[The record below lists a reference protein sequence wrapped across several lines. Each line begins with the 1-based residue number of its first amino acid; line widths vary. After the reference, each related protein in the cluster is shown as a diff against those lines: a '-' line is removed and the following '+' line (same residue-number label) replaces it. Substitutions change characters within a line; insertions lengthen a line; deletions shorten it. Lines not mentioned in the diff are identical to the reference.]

1 MLTPSVSAPATAIT
15 LSDAHAHHG
24 AVHTH
29 AAATKRYVLG
39 VFDDP
44 DVLLDAIE
52 HVRAAGIKI
61 HDVYTPFPIHGID
74 DVLGI
79 ARTRLP
85 IAAFM
90 FGCCGLSL
98 ALFLQVYM
106 LWADWPMIIGGKPQY
121 AFPAFVPV
129 CFELT
134 VLCTAFGMVI
144 TFFLVSGLRPKF
156 KVQVMDRR
164 STDDKFVIAIEQTAS
179 SNQRQV
185 TDLLRQHGASEVNEK
200 EIAVK
205 H

>member
-1 MLTPSVSAPATAIT
+1 MAPVAI
-15 LSDAHAHHG
+15 DHAHA
-24 AVHTH
+24 AT
-29 AAATKRYVLG
+29 ATKRYVLG
-39 VFDDP
+39 VYDDP

-52 HVRAAGIKI
+52 QVRAAGTKI
-61 HDVYTPFPIHGID
+61 HDVFTPFPIHGID

-90 FGCCGLSL
+90 FGCAGLAL
-98 ALFLQVYM
+98 ALFLQTYM
-106 LWADWPMIIGGKPQY
+106 LWADWPMIIGGKPHY

-144 TFFLVSGLRPKF
+144 SFFIVSGLRPKF

-164 STDDKFVIAIEQTAS
+164 STDDKFVMAIEQTAS
-179 SNQRQV
+179 VNLPQL
-185 TDLLRQHGASEVNEK
+185 TALLRQSGASEVNEK